1 MKYFRFVERGT
12 KVAASKPIF
21 KRAFAAQRK
30 NMQQAMQ
37 VRAEEKMRVEI
48 KKVADE
54 QLRRYRVEMAQMS
67 AMTGIV

>member
-1 MKYFRFVERGT
+1 
-12 KVAASKPIF
+12 
-21 KRAFAAQRK
+21 
-30 NMQQAMQ
+30 MQQAMQ